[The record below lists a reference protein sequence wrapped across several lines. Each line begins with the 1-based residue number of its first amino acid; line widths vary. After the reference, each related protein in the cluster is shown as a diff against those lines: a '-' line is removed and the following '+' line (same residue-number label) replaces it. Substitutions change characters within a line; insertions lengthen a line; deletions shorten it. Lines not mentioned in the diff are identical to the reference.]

1 MSKDDDNQKGGSLAD
16 QLAGLDVEVAEE
28 EKPEPEPEPTDDQ
41 AVPVEPEPKSDEELF
56 KEALEGMSEEDVRRA
71 KYDEADE
78 PTTEP
83 EPTGESESTDDG
95 ETARV
100 HAEESGD
107 GRMAD
112 QLSGLDV
119 EVREA
124 PEEPEPEEQKEP
136 EPTRVEPSPEEQF
149 ERALDG
155 LSRTEM
161 RRQKYDLPTAKK
173 KQKAADEEASDEGD
187 KRSAQE
193 EQQAREELKRRRE
206 QRKFQAAMRDVDR
219 METSKKYR
227 QRSKPDPSAYL
238 DEEDANRTADDFV
251 TRRLPKSGEGLNDI
265 AKLDDAQEAML
276 ERFEQWKASNDIRE
290 LNLRGETADDAVV
303 RLRGFIQQCVD
314 HELAFA
320 RIIHGRG
327 ENSTGPPVVKPTVLE
342 WLEDH
347 GAPYIR
353 GYVPERKFGGDY
365 GSLVVEFRR

>member
-1 MSKDDDNQKGGSLAD
+1 
-16 QLAGLDVEVAEE
+16 
-28 EKPEPEPEPTDDQ
+28 
-41 AVPVEPEPKSDEELF
+41 
-56 KEALEGMSEEDVRRA
+56 
-71 KYDEADE
+71 
-78 PTTEP
+78 
-83 EPTGESESTDDG
+83 
-95 ETARV
+95 
-100 HAEESGD
+100 
-107 GRMAD
+107 MAD

-124 PEEPEPEEQKEP
+124 PQEPEREEP
-136 EPTRVEPSPEEQF
+136 EPTREEPSAEEQF

-173 KQKAADEEASDEGD
+173 KRKASPEEESEGGEQ
-187 KRSAQE
+187 RSARE

-227 QRSKPDPSAYL
+227 QRSRPDPSAYL
-238 DEEDANRTADDFV
+238 DEEDANRTAGDFV

-265 AKLDDAQEAML
+265 ARLDDAQEAML
-276 ERFEQWKASNDIRE
+276 ERFEQWKKSNDIRE

-314 HELAFA
+314 QEVGFA

-365 GSLVVEFRR
+365 GSLVVEFLR